1 MKSENIFLL
10 SLLSV
15 FILAGIVPARTNTPS
30 DEPKVDVRGHVID
43 QNDAVIIG
51 ATITLSPLAAG
62 LASTVTT
69 DSNGDFVA
77 SIEPGEY
84 ELRVKAGGFSEFT
97 KRISI
102 TPDETSAINI
112 SLQILPS
119 SVSVDI
125 VDSGEYQTGSTMTAT
140 KTLTPLR
147 DIPQSIA
154 IIGERQI
161 TDQLFT
167 NIGDTVR
174 YVPGITA
181 HQGENNRDQVIIRG
195 QNSSADFFVNGVRD
209 DVQYYRDLYN
219 LESVEVIRGPNA
231 MIFGRGGGGGVIN
244 RVTKEAS
251 FGPFYAFSLQ
261 GGSYR
266 NGRAT
271 ADINTPLNSKF
282 ALRVN
287 ALAERSDSF
296 RDFVNRRRV
305 GFTPSVTFTPDA
317 KTRLTFTYEFLRD
330 RRVADRGI
338 TSFNNRPADVPISTF
353 YGNPDDSHVRAN
365 VHLAQLGFERQFGK
379 LNLRNRTMYGDYDR
393 FYQNYVPGAANAIG
407 TLVTLTAYNNSTR
420 RKNLF
425 NQTDLT
431 YIARTGKIRH
441 TLLGG
446 TELGRQLT
454 NNFRNTGYF
463 NNRDTSIQVA
473 FDGPRTSVP
482 VTFRQSSTDANNRV
496 RVNLGAAYVQDQVEI
511 TRYLQLV
518 GGIRFDYFD
527 LQFHNNRNGQD
538 LGRIDRLLSPR
549 FGVVVKPVTALSL
562 YGSYSVSYLPSSG
575 DQFSSLTAETE
586 TIKPEKFT
594 NYETGIKWDIRHNL
608 SLTSAV
614 YRLDR
619 TNTRANDP
627 NRPGVIIQT
636 GSQRTGGF
644 ELGLGGQITTAWSLT
659 GGYSYQDAYIS
670 NSTTAAA
677 AGKKVAQVP
686 HNSLSMWNKY
696 QITPRFAAGVGVVS
710 RSSMFAAV
718 DNKVK
723 LPGYVRADAA
733 VYYTINE
740 NWKLQAN
747 IENIFNKRYYV
758 NADNNNNISPGAPAN
773 VKIALTARF

>member
-1 MKSENIFLL
+1 
-10 SLLSV
+10 V
-15 FILAGIVPARTNTPS
+15 V
-30 DEPKVDVRGHVID
+30 D
-43 QNDAVIIG
+43 QNDAVIVG
-51 ATITLSPLAAG
+51 AAITLKPLISG
-62 LASTVTT
+62 QASEVTT
-69 DSNGDFVA
+69 DNNGDFVA
-77 SIEPGEY
+77 AVEPGEY
-84 ELRVKAGGFSEFT
+84 ELQIKAEGFSEFS
-97 KRISI
+97 KRLTISP
-102 TPDETSAINI
+102 TGSSAVNI
-112 SLQILPS
+112 SLQVLPS
-119 SVSVDI
+119 TVTVDV

-140 KTLTPLR
+140 KTMTPLR
-147 DIPQSIA
+147 DIPQSIS

-244 RVTKEAS
+244 RVTKEAA
-251 FGPFYAFSLQ
+251 FGPFYAFNLQ

-271 ADINTPLNSKF
+271 ADINTPLSSKF

-287 ALAERSDSF
+287 TLAEGANSF
-296 RDFVNRRRV
+296 RDFVNRRRF

-317 KTRLTFTYEFLRD
+317 KTRLTFTYEYLRD

-338 TSFNNRPADVPISTF
+338 TSYNNKPADVPISTF

-379 LNLRNRTMYGDYDR
+379 LIVRNRTMYGDYDR
-393 FYQNYVPGAANAIG
+393 FYQNYVPGAANAEG
-407 TLVTLTAYNNSTR
+407 TKVALSAYNNSTR
-420 RKNLF
+420 RRNLF
-425 NQTDLT
+425 NQTDLN
-431 YIARTGKIRH
+431 YILQTGRIRH

-446 TELGRQLT
+446 TEFGRQRT
-454 NNFRNTGYF
+454 DNFRNTGYF
-463 NNRDTSIQVA
+463 NNQPTPFLVE
-473 FDGPRTSVP
+473 FDNPQTNVP
-482 VTFRQSSTDANNRV
+482 VTFRQSDTDANNRV
-496 RVNLGAAYVQDQVEI
+496 RVNLGAVYVQDQVEI
-511 TRYLQLV
+511 NRYLQIV
-518 GGIRFDYFD
+518 GGVRFDRFD
-527 LQFHNNRNGQD
+527 LRFHNNRNGQE
-538 LGRIDRLLSPR
+538 LQRTDRLVSPR
-549 FGVVVKPVTALSL
+549 FGVVVKPVTSLSI

-608 SLTSAV
+608 SLTTAV

-627 NRPGVIIQT
+627 ERPGVIIQT
-636 GSQRTGGF
+636 GSQRTNGF
-644 ELGLGGQITTAWSLT
+644 ELGLGGQLTRAWSFT
-659 GGYSYQDAYIS
+659 GGYSYQDAFIS
-670 NSTTAAA
+670 SSTTAAA
-677 AGKKVAQVP
+677 AGKEVAQVP

-696 QITPRFAAGVGVVS
+696 QITSRLAAGVGVVS
-710 RSSMFAAV
+710 RSSMFAAI
-718 DNKVK
+718 DNRVK

-733 VYYTINE
+733 VYYTISE
-740 NWKLQAN
+740 NWKVQAN
-747 IENIFNKRYYV
+747 VENLFNKRYFV

-773 VKIALTARF
+773 VKVALTARF